1 MKRLSKYCFAA
12 GLMATLLSGLLLL
25 MGRHTVGFFIG
36 VNENFYLKYYYD
48 FINSTPVRNT
58 TFPNSLTIVDV
69 SKYHNRKDV
78 ARIIDLVYEN
88 NPLVI
93 GVDIFFRDNPDIR
106 EDVNDELL
114 DVIYKTKDKTVF
126 VLNLTTTDKGGAYIN
141 YPFWEDGNNSYGIT
155 YASPAGLGFYDKYSR
170 FDNTRYINLDNTQ
183 VPRFS
188 YEVVRKS
195 GKAVRNYKSDFYVNY
210 SRKDLIAKTIDD
222 TIQII
227 PYTIENKIVIIG
239 DLSDQQDMSV
249 LPFRFGDKIRNEIS
263 GIENNAY
270 SILSLIEDNRSNITK
285 RKYYGFQEFNILFSI
300 LLSILMASFF
310 SMITVKISDIKK
322 QYEKSKSK
330 SIIITLLQPLL
341 LIIIEF
347 LVVLM
352 FYAITF
358 FSNKIPDL
366 FLSMISI
373 ALVGI
378 SVELTNIIYGK
389 I

>member
-12 GLMATLLSGLLLL
+12 GLIATLLSGLLLL

-93 GVDIFFRDNPDIR
+93 GVDIFFRDNPDIK

-300 LLSILMASFF
+300 LISILLASFF

>member
-300 LLSILMASFF
+300 LLSILLASFF